1 MNVGDLVKI
10 NMESSSFIKSAKYIN
25 VLRDRFN
32 PNHIGKIGLVVG
44 KNKIINYS
52 STKTNYEFIFKI
64 LWDDNSISSIHP
76 TELVNVS
83 DL

>member
-10 NMESSSFIKSAKYIN
+10 NMESSNFIKSAKYSNILKN
-25 VLRDRFN
+25 QFRSK
-32 PNHIGKIGLVVG
+32 HIGRIGIVIG

-52 STKTNYEFIFKI
+52 SVKSNYGFIFKI
-64 LWDDNSISSIHP
+64 LWDDNSVSSIHP
-76 TELVNVS
+76 TELINVS

>member
-10 NMESSSFIKSAKYIN
+10 NLESSSFIKSAKYIN

-32 PNHIGKIGLVVG
+32 PNYIGKIGLVVG

-76 TELVNVS
+76 AELVNVS